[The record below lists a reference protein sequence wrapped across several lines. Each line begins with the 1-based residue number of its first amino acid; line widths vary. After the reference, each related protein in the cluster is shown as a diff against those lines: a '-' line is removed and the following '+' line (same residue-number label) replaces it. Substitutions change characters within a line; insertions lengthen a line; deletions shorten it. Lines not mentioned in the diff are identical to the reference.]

1 MHSANTHPAV
11 AWVITV
17 LGLLWAGLM
26 LAVIID
32 KIHVYGIAD
41 QVQFFTNWAWF
52 ILAVF
57 LFATAGSLLIVTYRI
72 RGPLRTWTCA
82 IYAIFLIPC
91 WLIAIVV
98 LTVVLLMILTGATFL
113 TDILRTTAL
122 SNLIVG
128 NELMHFDPVFIYV
141 VILLVNARLIYF
153 SINEL
158 LAGLNHNKLL
168 FWSIVFTE
176 VYIMPNIPLVFYRAF
191 FDPAVV
197 YGTNLNQIIGVAFI
211 IGVETVFGGLPVFVA
226 IVMFGLG
233 EKHIREEFIDGDA
246 FISEAMIISSNAQ
259 SKFVEPGRY
268 TYR

>member
-11 AWVITV
+11 SWAVTV
-17 LGLLWAGLM
+17 LGLLWASLM

-32 KIHVYGIAD
+32 KIRVYGIAD
-41 QVQFFTNWAWF
+41 QVQFFTNWAWL
-52 ILAVF
+52 ILALF
-57 LFATAGSLLIVTYRI
+57 LFATAGSLLIVTYGI
-72 RGPLRTWTCA
+72 RGPLMTWTCA
-82 IYAIFLIPC
+82 VYAIFFVPC

-98 LTVVLLMILTGATFL
+98 LTVVILMILSGATFL
-113 TDILRTTAL
+113 TDILKTTPL

-141 VILLVNARLIYF
+141 VVLLVNVRLIYF

-158 LAGLNHNKLL
+158 LANVHYNKLL

-176 VYIMPNIPLVFYRAF
+176 VFVLPNIPLLFYRAF
-191 FDPAVV
+191 FNPGVV
-197 YGTNLNQIIGVAFI
+197 YGTAINQLLGVSFI
-211 IGVETVFGGLPVFVA
+211 IGVEAIFGGLPLFAA

-246 FISEAMIISSNAQ
+246 FVSEAMIVQ
-259 SKFVEPGRY
+259 SDARAKFVEPGRY